1 MRNQYNE
8 VYDVLLQRLTGLTV
22 PVSDFIYFYLL
33 KNKIQSDL
41 VISTV
46 CGTVVN
52 AQLNQP
58 KYLSNR
64 FVYESYPGKSAR

>member
-1 MRNQYNE
+1 MGNQYNE

-22 PVSDFIYFYLL
+22 PTSDFNLL